1 MPFPLC
7 HTPNK
12 RQWHYVCTLY
22 VWVKR
27 FAGVQRGLSL
37 KAPSGASPRQNDNI
51 CGARLTKGCL
61 CDIIIFNTKQKKGA
75 VEHRRYILVGSLSA
89 VGTDKQPGGSEKN
102 ARVGN
107 ACACGRNPRVSG
119 GSGQRN
125 GRTSGVQPRRGGTDI
140 GDSPRVLHAAGS
152 SYFRRGTSKLHSQTA
167 DGAEGAL
174 SHSAAERG
182 TERFSEAL

>member
-1 MPFPLC
+1 MQRLPPTTKTKNAERDAFHLLHELKVLREVWRELFQKFP
-7 HTPNK
+7 
-12 RQWHYVCTLY
+12 
-22 VWVKR
+22 
-27 FAGVQRGLSL
+27 
-37 KAPSGASPRQNDNI
+37 PSHPPHPRVPKASPRQNDNI

-125 GRTSGVQPRRGGTDI
+125 GRTSGVQPRRGGIDI
-140 GDSPRVLHAAGS
+140 GDSPRVLHAAGWTGN
-152 SYFRRGTSKLHSQTA
+152 FTA
-167 DGAEGAL
+167 N
-174 SHSAAERG
+174 SAMHPMRMPP
-182 TERFSEAL
+182 